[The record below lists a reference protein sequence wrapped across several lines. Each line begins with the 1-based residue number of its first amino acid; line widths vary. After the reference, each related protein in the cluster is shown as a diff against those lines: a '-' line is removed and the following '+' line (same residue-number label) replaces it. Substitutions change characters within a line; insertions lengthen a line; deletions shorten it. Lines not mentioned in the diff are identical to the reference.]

1 MRSSLVI
8 LVFCLPFFPM
18 ALLGKRVPPN
28 PVSPVIYSGIEYS
41 ARGDGKIGC
50 VAATEI
56 ATGKQLWAVP
66 VFKIHPHW
74 WKGEEDNQWIF
85 ISGLWL
91 DQNGLTIKDER
102 SRCYVLICLIN
113 GWSGTAVSFPQ
124 APVSELIASTATRL
138 ASVYESDSTLI
149 RYTARSAKTG

>member
-8 LVFCLPFFPM
+8 LVFCLPLFPM

-50 VAATEI
+50 IAASEI

-66 VFKIHPHW
+66 VFRVHPHW

-102 SRCYVLICLIN
+102 SRCYVLDLSNKRVRRNRC
-113 GWSGTAVSFPQ
+113 VFRQ
-124 APVSELIASTATRL
+124 M
-138 ASVYESDSTLI
+138 SDSGVSPAPQPVWRPCTNP
-149 RYTARSAKTG
+149 APH